1 MKNKHVTEKIRLPV
15 NSRTKPEMYG
25 FLDEAGSQIHDAL
38 IDALDQ
44 RYRIEKEAEVDDD
57 DGEYNCTIEV
67 RRGMRV
73 GTDVDI
79 EWKVSNRHATIGVD
93 TCTKL
98 DMIILVTTVFLGI
111 ASAFMAKLMEIPLF
125 DLFPDIKI
133 GIRWIPPVEVGLLL
147 PVIAGIIIGLVVF
160 VALRP
165 IVLARFR
172 RENGDLTEKVRRV
185 VFRLNDMA
193 EPQR

>member
-1 MKNKHVTEKIRLPV
+1 
-15 NSRTKPEMYG
+15 MYG

-133 GIRWIPPVEVGLLL
+133 GIRWIPPCGSG
-147 PVIAGIIIGLVVF
+147 PPAASHCRNYHRFGCFCCPSSDCIGKISK
-160 VALRP
+160 REWRSDRRGKTS
-165 IVLARFR
+165 RF
-172 RENGDLTEKVRRV
+172 
-185 VFRLNDMA
+185 
-193 EPQR
+193 PP